1 MQTFGLRSTLRKRSV
16 AFVMIAVASIASAT
30 ITAHDA
36 GAQASEKKS
45 AKKPASKAEKSKSKA
60 AVVAKP
66 AAPIRFVVS
75 STGNEA
81 RYRVRE
87 QLMGANLPN
96 DAIGKTPDITG
107 SILAYPDG
115 RIVRDSS
122 RIVINLKN
130 LQSDKARRDG
140 FLQHRTL
147 ETDKFPTAELV
158 PTSVR
163 GFSGTLPTSGAA
175 TFELLGDLT
184 VHGVTRP
191 TVWQVS
197 ARADGADVAGTATTA
212 FTFKDIALDQPRVP
226 VVLSV
231 ADTIKLEYDFRFARE
246 AAKP

>member
-1 MQTFGLRSTLRKRSV
+1 MQTFGLRSTLRKGSV
-16 AFVMIAVASIASAT
+16 AVAMISLAFITSASISAR
-30 ITAHDA
+30 DA
-36 GAQASEKKS
+36 GAQSS
-45 AKKPASKAEKSKSKA
+45 AKKPASKSAAKKKSKA
-60 AVVAKP
+60 VAAKP

-75 STGNEA
+75 ATGNEA

-87 QLMGANLPN
+87 QLMGASLPN

-107 SILAYPDG
+107 SILAFPDG

-122 RIVINLKN
+122 RIVVNLKN
-130 LQSDKARRDG
+130 LKSDKDRRDG

-147 ETDKFPTAELV
+147 QTDQYPTVELV
-158 PTSVR
+158 PTGVR
-163 GFSGTLPTSGAA
+163 GFSGTLPASGTA

-191 TVWQVS
+191 TVWQVT
-197 ARADGADVAGTATTA
+197 AHAEGADVAGSATTA
-212 FTFKDIALDQPRVP
+212 FTFKDVGLDQPRLP
-226 VVLSV
+226 MLLSV